1 MQTNL
6 IFPKSTQ
13 SVIDESELI
22 DKLSMEIERL
32 PMPSQEFL
40 PGIPWGFY
48 SQLFTPAY
56 WKLQYLM
63 HNHTGNF
70 SINYKLG
77 ENIQEEIVACLLG
90 GFGLKAELGLAAFDR
105 LKKRDQIR
113 FGTSFSVIL
122 QSLSEPFIISKRAIH
137 YRFPNQ
143 KARFISAFLNRI
155 DTQSIPLGNDV
166 SLRKW
171 LLSIDGI
178 GPKTASWI
186 TRNYLDSERVA
197 IIDIHIFRACVVM
210 GLFPVGLD
218 IQKDYFKLEE
228 IFLLFCDR
236 LGVQP
241 SKMDALMWL
250 QMKESS
256 RFSCN
261 RIIQK

>member
-1 MQTNL
+1 
-6 IFPKSTQ
+6 
-13 SVIDESELI
+13 
-22 DKLSMEIERL
+22 
-32 PMPSQEFL
+32 
-40 PGIPWGFY
+40 
-48 SQLFTPAY
+48 
-56 WKLQYLM
+56 
-63 HNHTGNF
+63 
-70 SINYKLG
+70 
-77 ENIQEEIVACLLG
+77 
-90 GFGLKAELGLAAFDR
+90 
-105 LKKRDQIR
+105 
-113 FGTSFSVIL
+113 
-122 QSLSEPFIISKRAIH
+122 
-137 YRFPNQ
+137 
-143 KARFISAFLNRI
+143 
-155 DTQSIPLGNDV
+155 IPLGNDV